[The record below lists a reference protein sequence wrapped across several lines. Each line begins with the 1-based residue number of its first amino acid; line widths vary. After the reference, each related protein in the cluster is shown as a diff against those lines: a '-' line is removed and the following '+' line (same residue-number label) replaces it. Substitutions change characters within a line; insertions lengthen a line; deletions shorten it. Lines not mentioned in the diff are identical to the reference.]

1 MSKMTYF
8 VIYLRVSTKMSIIL
22 KLYKGEYSLGKSY
35 WLFGNIVPA
44 VLFLIIF
51 GLIFLTSSDPL
62 QKLINQDFVPES
74 FFVSIL
80 VLILSLLTLAYIIVS
95 VICIWRSAQNYNGK
109 KIWSILAKVT
119 IIIGGLL
126 NIKSFFKFF

>member
-1 MSKMTYF
+1 MG
-8 VIYLRVSTKMSIIL
+8 VIL
-22 KLYKGEYSLGKSY
+22 KLYKGEYSLGKAY

-62 QKLINQDFVPES
+62 EKLLNQDFVPES

-95 VICIWRSAQNYNGK
+95 VIGIWRSAQKYSGK
-109 KIWSILAKVT
+109 KIWSLLAKVT